1 VRLSRHDIDYLI
13 RMFELNNGNKL
24 SDEVEQRAEILVAK
38 LDGKAKQNA
47 ARLLL
52 KRIIES
58 FKIGV

>member
-1 VRLSRHDIDYLI
+1 MNLSRHDIDYLI
-13 RMFELNNGNKL
+13 RMFELSYGDKL
-24 SDEVEQRAEILVAK
+24 SDEAAQKIECLVAK

-52 KRIIES
+52 KRIIKS